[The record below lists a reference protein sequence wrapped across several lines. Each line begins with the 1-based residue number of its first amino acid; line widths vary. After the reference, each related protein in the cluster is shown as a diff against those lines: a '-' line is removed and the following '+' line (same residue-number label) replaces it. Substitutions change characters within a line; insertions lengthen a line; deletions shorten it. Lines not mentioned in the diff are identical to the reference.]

1 MEGEE
6 NMPKDQESAREGAH
20 RLAAS
25 AKIIA
30 FARKPKRANAPRS
43 EVTDPLRRL
52 EDADER
58 RRSLQ
63 NLIDA
68 LIILLLIVAGFWL
81 IDHLRTSA
89 RIEACL
95 EAGHRN
101 CLPIPGFER

>member
-1 MEGEE
+1 
-6 NMPKDQESAREGAH
+6 MPKDQERVREGPH
-20 RLAAS
+20 RLAAG

-30 FARKPKRANAPRS
+30 FARRPKA
-43 EVTDPLRRL
+43 VTDPLRRL
-52 EDADER
+52 EAEDDR

-63 NLIDA
+63 NLFAA
-68 LIILLLIVAGFWL
+68 LIILLLMVAGFWL

-101 CLPIPGFER
+101 CMPIPGMER

>member
-1 MEGEE
+1 
-6 NMPKDQESAREGAH
+6 MPKEQEPVREAAH
-20 RLAAS
+20 RLAAG

-30 FARKPKRANAPRS
+30 FARRPK

-52 EDADER
+52 EAEDDR
-58 RRSLQ
+58 RRTLQ
-63 NLIDA
+63 NLLAA
-68 LIILLLIVAGFWL
+68 LIILLLMVAGFWL

-101 CLPIPGFER
+101 CLPIPGMER

>member
-1 MEGEE
+1 MEGED
-6 NMPKDQESAREGAH
+6 MPKDQESAREGAH

-30 FARKPKRANAPRS
+30 FARKPKRVNAPRS
-43 EVTDPLRRL
+43 EITDPLRRL
-52 EDADER
+52 EDEDER
-58 RRSLQ
+58 RRTLQ
-63 NLIDA
+63 NLIAA
-68 LIILLLIVAGFWL
+68 LIILLLMIAGFWL

-101 CLPIPGFER
+101 CLPMPGIDR